1 MATGKKTG
9 GKNFAKGNKIGGRK
23 ALPADIKAARN
34 LSYED
39 MCRTVIEVREMTPE
53 TVKKENMEK
62 VPLGKRA
69 IMNAY
74 AKLDYR
80 GIKDYEDRLW
90 GKSKESVELSTPE
103 DASITI
109 NVVGVDTSEKK

>member
-1 MATGKKTG
+1 MAKANKTSF
-9 GKNFAKGNKIGGRK
+9 KKGNPGGGRK
-23 ALPADIKAARN
+23 PLPMDILEARN

-39 MCRTVIEVREMTPE
+39 MCRTVIEVRNLSPTDI
-53 TVKKENMEK
+53 KKIDMEK
-62 VPLGKRA
+62 VSLGKRA

-90 GKSKESVELSTPE
+90 GKAKEIMDVNQSGNLNFKIEIIGVSSASKDS
-103 DASITI
+103 
-109 NVVGVDTSEKK
+109 

>member
-39 MCRTVIEVREMTPE
+39 MCRTVIEVRNMTPE
-53 TVKKENMEK
+53 TVKKEDMEK
-62 VPLGKRA
+62 VPLGERA
-69 IMNAY
+69 IINAY

-90 GKSKESVELSTPE
+90 GKARESMELSTPE
-103 DASITI
+103 DSSITI
-109 NVVGVDTSEKK
+109 KVIGVDTSEKK